1 MGSRLMALARANID
15 REYEKLSAH
24 RTFVSRLIAS
34 PYTTSFILGLL
45 LLKLILKGLQ
55 NIFTPV
61 LTSEFV
67 PLTLLPACET
77 PYSQI
82 PGEKP

>member
-1 MGSRLMALARANID
+1 MGLRLMALARAHRD
-15 REYEKLSAH
+15 REREKLSAH
-24 RTFVSRLIAS
+24 RPFVSRLIAS

-55 NIFTPV
+55 NIFTPA

-67 PLTLLPACET
+67 PLILLPTCET

>member
-1 MGSRLMALARANID
+1 MGLRLMALARAHVD
-15 REYEKLSAH
+15 REHEKLSAH

-34 PYTTSFILGLL
+34 PYTISFILGLL
-45 LLKLILKGLQ
+45 LSKLILKGLQ

-67 PLTLLPACET
+67 PLILLSACET

>member
-1 MGSRLMALARANID
+1 MGLRLMALARANVN
-15 REYEKLSAH
+15 RAHEKLSAH

-34 PYTTSFILGLL
+34 PYTISFILDLL
-45 LLKLILKGLQ
+45 LLKLILKELQ

-67 PLTLLPACET
+67 PLTLLLACET